1 MARATVAARPA
12 DTPPPLPPLPKRR
25 GVELALLVGAVFISV
40 CGYVVVGLARWHAL
54 PGGAIRYGA
63 GLGGLALLAHLAV
76 RFRAPYAD
84 PLLLPT
90 AVLLNGLGLVL
101 IFRLDQ
107 DTPAD
112 HAAPTQLLWS
122 TVGVALFTAV
132 VVLLRDH
139 RMLQRYAY
147 VCAAL
152 ALVLMA
158 APILFPAVNGAKIW
172 IRFAGFSLQPGE
184 FAKVLITVF
193 FAGYLAAN
201 RAALAHTGRRMWRL
215 RLPTG
220 RVLGPIVAVWLISV
234 AVLVLERDLGTS
246 LLFFGIFVVLLYV
259 ATGRTGWLAI
269 GLVLAGIGAVAVG
282 TLEPHVH
289 SRVED
294 WQHPFAGIA
303 AGKGPGQLAQSLFAF
318 AAGGMFGTGL
328 GQGHSYL
335 IGFAMKSD
343 FILATYGEELGLAG
357 LTALFLLYAL
367 LVACGYRA
375 AVALRDPFGSLL
387 AVGLA
392 ALPALQVF
400 VIAGGVM
407 GLIPLTGMAM
417 PFLAQGGSSVVT
429 NWIIVALLLRIS
441 NRARMPRPEGG
452 STTGSGAAGSGTAGS
467 AGPGHP
473 AHGTGGSPAHAAGGG
488 AAGDG
493 RSSAADLPAH
503 GTGLGAGSWVVGF
516 MKPTPPQA
524 PDTPDTPD
532 TQGRPRAQNA
542 SAQAQTQ
549 PPGAPPTAP
558 ADDAPAP
565 EAGR

>member
-452 STTGSGAAGSGTAGS
+452 NTEGSGTEGS
-467 AGPGHP
+467 AGPGHR

-516 MKPTPPQA
+516 MKPAPPQA
-524 PDTPDTPD
+524 PDTPD

-542 SAQAQTQ
+542 SAQAQTH